1 MAGHPSQRPLSRQ
14 VERRQT
20 HAPPTAS
27 ARHQVQSIIGVPPV
41 SPGFQLS
48 FRDTGGTPMMLFT
61 LAPDEA
67 EGPLSKRQRLKGAT
81 NTRSTDSLT
90 HVTKPKVS

>member
-1 MAGHPSQRPLSRQ
+1 
-14 VERRQT
+14 
-20 HAPPTAS
+20 
-27 ARHQVQSIIGVPPV
+27 
-41 SPGFQLS
+41 
-48 FRDTGGTPMMLFT
+48 MMLFT